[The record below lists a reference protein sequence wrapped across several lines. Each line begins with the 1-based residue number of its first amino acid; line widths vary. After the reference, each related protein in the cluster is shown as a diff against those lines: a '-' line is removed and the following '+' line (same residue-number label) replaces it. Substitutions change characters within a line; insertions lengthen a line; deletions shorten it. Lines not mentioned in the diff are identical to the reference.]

1 MKLFSQGTEAYH
13 DQKYSEVI
21 ELFEASLKDLLNAE
35 EDCRAYCEGPF
46 DQGWLPDFVSSVA
59 SRYFFQRE
67 MLFPN
72 NTIIF
77 ILFQ

>member
-1 MKLFSQGTEAYH
+1 MKLFNQGTEAYH

-21 ELFEASLKDLLNAE
+21 KLFEASLKDLLNAE

-59 SRYFFQRE
+59 SRYWPMANTVFQPQQQSH
-67 MLFPN
+67 FV
-72 NTIIF
+72 
-77 ILFQ
+77 